1 LDDHRRRFAI
11 SLTPSSTGP
20 LSQGLTLSFSS
31 RTEPMTEQANSN
43 QNRPLTLDES
53 KAQSCYAN
61 FCRVT
66 GSPEEVII
74 DFGINAYP
82 LGASAKPVEV
92 SQRIVVNFYTAKRL
106 LGALYQTIQRHE
118 EVFGPIEVDVQKRVR
133 SRDAGS
139 MSGQA

>member
-1 LDDHRRRFAI
+1 
-11 SLTPSSTGP
+11 
-20 LSQGLTLSFSS
+20 
-31 RTEPMTEQANSN
+31 MTEQANSN

>member
-1 LDDHRRRFAI
+1 MLPFAALRFPFRQVPPGHFLRA
-11 SLTPSSTGP
+11 SLF
-20 LSQGLTLSFSS
+20 FSS

-74 DFGINAYP
+74 DFGMNAYP